1 MANGGGIGTGLAE
14 GLEAAQQLQLGKLAE
29 QQRSIQVQQSQLQ
42 LDALKR
48 MMNFTG
54 SKQFQQEL
62 ASPSGADEALAQ
74 LEAVQ
79 FSSGMTQAGAATA
92 RARYEQNMAQSYQQ
106 GERAMANMRTSQAI
120 QNILAGVD
128 PNNPATLQAAKL
140 QIQWLLPKDTVP
152 QMRQYFQK
160 LTMQQLPQSLQMAK
174 IFEEKMRAVAD
185 GARAQADAGRANLE
199 KAEAQNAESQSQLA
213 LARKAHLAKEGGTA
227 QAAQYKQIEDEMAS
241 RLQAEYPIPAMT
253 DAMEQGTTDMT
264 ARRAN
269 FKARYQSVAAQI
281 ADMAQE
287 YMQQGMG
294 RTAAIHRAYTM
305 AKSEGLLHVFDAMGT
320 RSQHAGPKGTVSPAT
335 LTQYAEKYHLSVEQ
349 AKQALTSQGYTVQ

>member
-160 LTMQQLPQSLQMAK
+160 LTMPQLPQSLQMAK

-213 LARKAHLAKEGGTA
+213 QARKAHLAKEGGTA
-227 QAAQYKQIEDEMAS
+227 QAAQYKQIEDEVAS
-241 RLQAEYPIPAMT
+241 RLQAEHPIPPMGEG
-253 DAMEQGTTDMT
+253 DKEQDPA

-287 YMQQGMG
+287 YMQQNMG

-305 AKSEGLLHVFDAMGT
+305 AKAEGLLKVFDAMG
-320 RSQHAGPKGTVSPAT
+320 SPSKSTPTKT
-335 LTQYAEKYHLSVEQ
+335 LSYDPSTGKIQ
-349 AKQALTSQGYTVQ
+349 